1 MTTESKSFAP
11 RIVVLKWDRFVGEL
25 MRREILALWPKA
37 SVEVFQRGWDALLK
51 IQKSPPDL
59 LIAGARLVDM
69 DGLEHLEAFVTDKLP
84 ILVVLSKRD
93 YRTMSLLRTVRYDG
107 LYDAPSEGT
116 DNFHRALK
124 AVIERQPYI
133 SPVCIP
139 FLKAPRNITLDSLTL
154 TEEKV
159 LSIIGDGTSNEAAAE
174 RLGVS
179 KTTIISHRR
188 SIMRKQK
195 FHRTP
200 DLMRFA
206 MQMGFVRLTP
216 EDTFRPGF
224 QRMLNGGSSE
234 PPQKE

>member
-11 RIVVLKWDRFVGEL
+11 RVVVLKWDRFVGEL
-25 MRREILALWPKA
+25 MRREILALWPRA
-37 SVEVFQRGWDALLK
+37 TVEVFQRGWDALER
-51 IQKSPPDL
+51 IQEAPPDL
-59 LIAGARLVDM
+59 LVAGGRLIDM
-69 DGLEHLEAFVTDKLP
+69 DGLEHLEPFLNANLL

-93 YRTMSLLRTVRYDG
+93 RRTMSLLRTVRYDG

-139 FLKAPRNITLDSLTL
+139 YLKAPRNITLDSLTL

-159 LSIIGDGTSNEAAAE
+159 LSVIGDGTSNEEAAE

-188 SIMRKQK
+188 SVMKKLK

-200 DLMRFA
+200 ELMLYAIRE
-206 MQMGFVRLTP
+206 GYVRVTP

-224 QRMLNGGSSE
+224 QRALNGLSSKK
-234 PPQKE
+234 PKK